1 MDKKL
6 QAKNIKP
13 LYDELLLMPSY
24 DSNIEFGDVVTI
36 NTGKNF
42 GADSEVYALA
52 KKLMPWR
59 KGPFRIDNIEIE
71 SEWNSFVKFN
81 LLEPYMDLKD
91 KTVVDIGCNNAYYAF
106 RMLPKEPKK
115 IIAIDPWPI
124 FYLQYLFVNKFVN
137 SDIIDFRMVG
147 LEDMADEG
155 IKADVMF
162 CLGILYHRTDPI
174 SSLKALKAS
183 LNNNGELFID
193 NMVIMKDG
201 YYALCPPESY
211 AKMSNA
217 YFIPTIDTMRGWLER
232 AGFCDIELLCTKPT
246 DVDEQRKT
254 DWIEGQSLNDFL
266 DKSDPSKTV
275 EGFDAP
281 VRAYFRCRRI
291 DGKR

>member
-13 LYDELLLMPSY
+13 LYDELMAMPSY
-24 DSNIEFGDVVTI
+24 DSSVGFGDVVSI
-36 NTGKNF
+36 NTGNNF
-42 GADSEVYALA
+42 GVDSDVYAIA

-59 KGPFRIDNIEIE
+59 KGPFRIDNIEIQ

-124 FYLQYLFVNKFVN
+124 FYLQYLFVNKFVGT
-137 SDIIDFRMVG
+137 DIIDFRMVG

-162 CLGILYHRTDPI
+162 CLGILYHRSDPI

-183 LNNNGELFID
+183 LNNGGELFID
-193 NMVIMKDG
+193 NMVILKDG

-232 AGFCDIELLCTKPT
+232 VGFCDIELLCTKPT
-246 DVDEQRKT
+246 DVNEQRKT

>member
-13 LYDELLLMPSY
+13 LYDELMAMPPY
-24 DSNIEFGDVVTI
+24 DSSVEFGDVVSM
-36 NTGKNF
+36 NTGNNF
-42 GADSEVYALA
+42 GVDSDVYAIA

-59 KGPFRIDNIEIE
+59 KGPFRIDNIEIQ

-124 FYLQYLFVNKFVN
+124 FYLQYLFVNKFVGA
-137 SDIIDFRMVG
+137 DIIDFRMVG

-162 CLGILYHRTDPI
+162 CLGILYHRSDPI
-174 SSLKALKAS
+174 SSLKALKGS
-183 LNNNGELFID
+183 LNNGGELFID
-193 NMVIMKDG
+193 NMVILKDG

-232 AGFCDIELLCTKPT
+232 VGFCDIELLCTKPT
-246 DVDEQRKT
+246 DVNEQRKT

>member
-13 LYDELLLMPSY
+13 LYDELMAMPSY
-24 DSNIEFGDVVTI
+24 DSSVGFGDVVSI
-36 NTGKNF
+36 NTGNNF
-42 GADSEVYALA
+42 GVDSDVYVIA

-59 KGPFRIDNIEIE
+59 KGPFRIDNIEIQ

-124 FYLQYLFVNKFVN
+124 FYLQYLFVNKFVGT
-137 SDIIDFRMVG
+137 DIIDFRMVG

-162 CLGILYHRTDPI
+162 CLGILYHRSDPI

-183 LNNNGELFID
+183 LNNGGELFID
-193 NMVIMKDG
+193 NMVILKDG

-232 AGFCDIELLCTKPT
+232 VGFCDIELLCTKPT
-246 DVDEQRKT
+246 DVNEQRKT

>member
-1 MDKKL
+1 MDKRL

-13 LYDELLLMPSY
+13 LYDELMAMPSY
-24 DSNIEFGDVVTI
+24 DSSVDFGDVVSI
-36 NTGKNF
+36 NTGNNF
-42 GADSEVYALA
+42 GVDSDVYAIA

-59 KGPFRIDNIEIE
+59 KGPFRIDNIQIQ

-124 FYLQYLFVNKFVN
+124 FYLQYLFVNKFVGT
-137 SDIIDFRMVG
+137 DIIDFRMVG

-162 CLGILYHRTDPI
+162 CLGILYHRSDPI
-174 SSLKALKAS
+174 SSLKALKTS
-183 LNNNGELFID
+183 LNNGGELFID
-193 NMVIMKDG
+193 NMVILKDG

-246 DVDEQRKT
+246 DVNEQRKT

>member
-13 LYDELLLMPSY
+13 LYDELLAMPSY
-24 DSNIEFGDVVTI
+24 DSSVEFGDTVSI

-42 GADSEVYALA
+42 GADSDVHALA

-59 KGPFRIDNIEIE
+59 KGPFRIDNIDIE

-81 LLEPYMDLKD
+81 ILESYMDLKD

-162 CLGILYHRTDPI
+162 CLGILYHRSDPI

-183 LNNNGELFID
+183 LNNGGELFID
-193 NMVIMKDG
+193 NMVIMRDG

-232 AGFCDIELLCTKPT
+232 AGFCDVELLCTKPT
-246 DVDEQRKT
+246 DVNEQRKT
-254 DWIEGQSLNDFL
+254 DWIDGQSLNDFL
-266 DKSDPSKTV
+266 DKNDPSKTV

-281 VRAYFRCRRI
+281 VRAYFRCRRV